1 MTINQ
6 LILRSFKKNLKNYY
20 LYVFALVFS
29 VSLYFAFVTLQ
40 YDPAMDAM
48 KGGIKGGASIRAA
61 SVLLVGIVTVFL
73 VYANMIFIKRRSK
86 EIGLFH
92 LIGMTKRKIFRI
104 LAIENALLYF
114 SSLGVGIFFG
124 FSISKMIMMVLL
136 KITGVDAITKL
147 HFSSQAFLQTLVVF
161 TLIYILIL
169 GMNGLFIKR
178 QTILSLFRVTSSAE
192 AKVQKLSVWEII
204 MGIAGIALI
213 VFGYY
218 VSTQLFSGEF
228 TKMTELF
235 IAMVVILA
243 SVILG
248 TYFFYKGS
256 VSFVFN
262 LIRKK
267 KDGYLNIREV
277 LSLSSIMFRM
287 KSNSLLLTIVT
298 TLSALAIGLLSLSYI
313 SYYSAE
319 KTAEDNVIKDFAFA
333 SKEDSQT
340 FKDALKSEDLAFE
353 ETVIDVVMVT
363 ANLSSIINMDG
374 DLMDTDLSSMEL
386 PVVSE
391 KSVPGIDVSPKETLF
406 TGYSDMLSKFMA
418 LDDSGKIELH
428 SKSESIPL
436 NYIGLKDE
444 FIISWYF
451 TNGGQPVA
459 IVDDTLFSKLQQ
471 DLNPEVQRDS
481 SVFIGIEM
489 KKEETI
495 QQANKIYNQL
505 GFNDDEHY
513 MNDSKLQMATE
524 QKQLMGLMM
533 FIVGFLGLTFLITS
547 GCILYF
553 KQMDESEDEKS
564 NYTILRKLGFTQG
577 DLAKGIGW
585 KQIFNFGIPLV
596 IGLSHSYFAVQSGWF
611 FFGAELWTPMA
622 LVMILY
628 TGLYSIFGFLSVLNY
643 KKVIRNAL

>member
-6 LILRSFKKNLKNYY
+6 LILRSFKKNIKNYY

-40 YDPAMDAM
+40 YDPAMDAA
-48 KGGIKGGASIRAA
+48 KGSIKGGASIRAA

-104 LAIENALLYF
+104 LGMENALLYF
-114 SSLGVGIFFG
+114 LSLGIGIFVG
-124 FSISKMIMMVLL
+124 FSFSKLIMMILL
-136 KITGVDAITKL
+136 KITGVNAVTTL
-147 HFSSQAFLQTLVVF
+147 HFSSQAFIQTVLVF
-161 TLIYILIL
+161 TLIFLLIL
-169 GMNGLFIKR
+169 GLNALFIRK

-192 AKVQKLSVWEII
+192 QKVQKLSVWEMF
-204 MGIAGIALI
+204 MGIAGISLI
-213 VFGYY
+213 AFGYF
-218 VSTQLFSGEF
+218 VSTKLFSGDITE
-228 TKMTELF
+228 MNELF

-256 VSFVFN
+256 VSFIFN

-267 KDGYLNIREV
+267 KDGYLTIKEV

-287 KSNSLLLTIVT
+287 KSNSFLLTIVT
-298 TLSALAIGLLSLSYI
+298 TVSALAIGLLSLSYI

-319 KTAEDNVIKDFAFA
+319 KSAEDSVIKDFAFT
-333 SKEDSQT
+333 SQEDAQT
-340 FKDALKSEDLAFE
+340 FKEALKSEDLPYE
-353 ETVIDVVMVT
+353 ETVIDVVMVR
-363 ANLSSIINMDG
+363 ANLESIIQTGEVMDV
-374 DLMDTDLSSMEL
+374 DLSKMEL

-391 KSVPGIDVSPKETLF
+391 KSVPGVDVSPTETLF
-406 TGYSDMLSKFMA
+406 TGYSDMLSKFMS
-418 LDDSGKIELH
+418 LEDSGKIEFH
-428 SKSESIPL
+428 STTGSIPL
-436 NYIGLKDE
+436 DYIGLRDE
-444 FIISWYF
+444 FIVSWYF

-459 IVDDTLFSKLQQ
+459 IVDDSLFTTLQQ
-471 DLNPEVQRDS
+471 NFDPEVQRES
-481 SVFIGIEM
+481 SVFIGIDM

-495 QQANKIYNQL
+495 QQANKLYLDL
-505 GFNDDEHY
+505 GLDDNY
-513 MNDSKLQMATE
+513 MNDSQLQMSTD
-524 QKQLMGLMM
+524 QKLIMGLSM

-577 DLAKGIGW
+577 DLTKGIGL
-585 KQIFNFGIPLV
+585 KQVFNFGIPLI

-611 FFGAELWTPMA
+611 FFGAELWTPML